1 MVTPEI
7 IAVREKTLAAHLDGE
22 SRKDVDA
29 VLATFSGVPRYEL
42 MSVDKV
48 IDGHDEVRRFLQLF
62 FDSMGPNEH
71 IGEAFYHSPSAT
83 AVEVLTVFPDGFDG
97 KQTGQV
103 IKVRS
108 VGVFTFEGDKML
120 AEKLYADVSP
130 LVPFMP
136 WLVDA

>member
-48 IDGHDEVRRFLQLF
+48 IDGHDEVRTFLQLF

-71 IGEAFYHSPSAT
+71 VGEAFYHAPSAT
-83 AVEVLTVFPDGFDG
+83 AVEVLTVFPHGFDG

-103 IKVRS
+103 VKVRS

>member
-1 MVTPEI
+1 MLTPEI
-7 IAVREKTLAAHLDGE
+7 IAVREQTLAAHLDGE

-48 IDGHDEVRRFLQLF
+48 IEGRDEVRQFLQLF
-62 FDSMGPNEH
+62 FDSMGPNDH
-71 IGEAFYHSPSAT
+71 IGEAFYHGADAT
-83 AVEVLTVFPDGFDG
+83 AVEVLTVFPAGFDG
-97 KQTGQV
+97 QQTGQV

-108 VGVFTFEGDKML
+108 MGVFTFDGDQML
-120 AEKLYADVSP
+120 AEKLYADVAP

>member
-1 MVTPEI
+1 MLSQEI
-7 IAVREKTLAAHLDGE
+7 INVREKTLAAHLEGE

-42 MSVDKV
+42 MNVDKI
-48 IDGHDEVRRFLQLF
+48 IDGRDQVRQFLQLF

-71 IGEAFYHSPSAT
+71 IGEAFYHGENAT
-83 AVEVLTVFPDGFDG
+83 AVEVLTVFPHGFDG

-103 IKVRS
+103 IKVRT
-108 VGVFTFEGDKML
+108 VGVFTFEGDQML
-120 AEKLYADVSP
+120 AEKLYADVTP
-130 LVPFMP
+130 LLPFMP